1 MSGYSIVGKSVDRRD
16 AVQKVTGR
24 VRHVGSMEPPGLLHA
39 AVLRSPHA
47 HARIVRIHKAR
58 AASRPGVAAV
68 LTGADIAAMPGVVP
82 YHGPAFADQPVLAV
96 DRVRH
101 VGEQVV
107 AVAAESLRAAEEAL
121 EFIEVEYEPLPVV
134 LDVLDAVRPDA
145 PVIHDE
151 LRPSGAF
158 ADLAHVKAGGRSNVC
173 YHYKLRKGDVE
184 RAFGEADR
192 VFEDVFTAPP
202 AQHVPMET
210 HVSLAYVDEGGR
222 INLYT
227 SSQSPS
233 FVRGELARMLGVPMN
248 RIRVRVP
255 YLGGGYGA
263 KLYSK
268 LEPLAALLALT
279 TRRPVKYGLSREEE
293 FHTVTKHGVVVK
305 IETAVK
311 GSALTARKCEV
322 YWDTGAFAEIG
333 PRIVHK
339 SGYTSSGPYR
349 IPNVWIDSYCVYTNK
364 PPAGPFRGFGVPQV
378 IWAYDSQMDVI
389 ARGLGVDPVEFRLEH
404 ALEEGEPFVTGTP
417 VHACGLKES
426 VRRAADAVGWG
437 RPGET
442 EAAPGKTSDSRV
454 RSAVDG
460 WDRPGEAEA
469 APGAKRR
476 GKGIACG
483 VKAVLTPS
491 ISGAVV
497 ILNAD
502 GSANVLSST
511 VEMGQGSES
520 ALAQI
525 AAEELG
531 IPFDRVHVVQ
541 PDTDV
546 TPYDT
551 ITAGSRSTYH
561 MGNAVRAA
569 AAKVKAEIFET
580 VAQALEID
588 AGDLEA
594 SGGRVFV
601 RGAEERGMT
610 VTEAFLARFG
620 SLGTTMTGEGVCQPR
635 VAPMDPETGQS
646 DKCTEYWF
654 ASASAVEVE
663 VDTETGRVEVLQ
675 FHCAGDAGTAINP
688 KYCEQQLVGAAAMHL
703 GLTLFEQMVFQEG
716 QLLNGSLLDYQI
728 ASIEDVPAA
737 FHPIVVEVPHRDG
750 PFGAKGIGETGAL
763 TVAAAV
769 ANAVEDAVGVR
780 IRDIPL
786 TAERIYR
793 ALKAAGKTWNAPSA

>member
-1 MSGYSIVGKSVDRRD
+1 MADYSIVGKPVDRRD

-24 VRHVGSMEPPGLLHA
+24 ALHVGNMEPPGLLHV
-39 AVLRSPHA
+39 AVLRSPHP
-47 HARIVRIHKAR
+47 HARIIGIDRSR
-58 AASRPGVAAV
+58 AEAAPGVVAV
-68 LTGADIAAMPGVVP
+68 LTGADIAAMPGITP
-82 YHGPAFADQPVLAV
+82 YHGPAFADQPVLAI

-101 VGEQVV
+101 EGEQVV
-107 AVAAESLRAAEEAL
+107 AVAAESRRAAEEAL
-121 EFIEVEYEPLPVV
+121 EQVEVEYEPLPVV
-134 LDVLDAVRPDA
+134 LDVLDAIRPDA
-145 PVIHDE
+145 PIVHDE
-151 LRPSGAF
+151 IRPSGAF
-158 ADLAHVKAGGRSNVC
+158 ADLAHVKAGDRSNIC
-173 YHYKLRKGDVE
+173 YHYKLRKGDVDK
-184 RAFGEADR
+184 AFAEADR
-192 VFEDVFTAPP
+192 IFEDVFTAPP
-202 AQHVPMET
+202 AQHVPMEP

-222 INLYT
+222 INIHT
-227 SSQSPS
+227 ASQSPS

-263 KLYSK
+263 KLYNK
-268 LEPLAALLALT
+268 LEPIVAILAMKT
-279 TRRPVKYGLSREEE
+279 GRPVKYSLSREEE
-293 FHTVTKHGVVVK
+293 FQTVTKHGVVVK
-305 IETAVK
+305 LKTAVK
-311 GSALTARKCEV
+311 GSAMTARKCEV

-339 SGYTSSGPYR
+339 SGYTSSGPYK
-349 IPNVWIDSYCVYTNK
+349 IPNVSIDSYCVYTNK

-378 IWAYDSQMDVI
+378 IWAYDSQMDIV

-404 ALEEGEPFVTGTP
+404 ALEEGDLYVTGTP
-417 VHACGLKES
+417 IHACGLKEA
-426 VRRAADAVGWG
+426 VQRAADAVGW
-437 RPGET
+437 
-442 EAAPGKTSDSRV
+442 
-454 RSAVDG
+454 
-460 WDRPGEAEA
+460 DRPDPAQPVDREPQAQPAAEA
-469 APGAKRR
+469 ARRDRPEQAAAGTKRR

-491 ISGAVV
+491 ISGAIV

-520 ALAQI
+520 LLAQI

-531 IPFDRVHVVQ
+531 MPFDRVHVVQ

-551 ITAGSRSTYH
+551 ISAGSRSTYH
-561 MGNAVRAA
+561 MGNAVRMA
-569 AAKVKAEIFET
+569 AAKVKEELFEA
-580 VAQALEID
+580 VAGKLEID
-588 AGDLEA
+588 AADLEA
-594 SGGRVFV
+594 RDGRVFV

-620 SLGTTMTGEGVCQPR
+620 SLGTTMVGEGLCQP
-635 VAPMDPETGQS
+635 VVTPMDPETGMS
-646 DKCTEYWF
+646 EKCTEYWF

-663 VDTETGRVEVLQ
+663 VDMETGRLEVLQ
-675 FHCAGDAGTAINP
+675 FHAAGDAGTAINP
-688 KYCEQQLVGAAAMHL
+688 KYCEQQLVGAATMHL
-703 GLTLFEQMVFQEG
+703 GLTLFEQMVFQDG

-728 ASIEDVPAA
+728 ASIKDVPAA
-737 FHPIVVEVPHRDG
+737 CHPIVVQVPHKDG

-780 IRDIPL
+780 VRDIPL
-786 TAERIYR
+786 TAERIYE
-793 ALKAAGKTWNAPSA
+793 ALKAAGKVNGGT

>member
-1 MSGYSIVGKSVDRRD
+1 MADYSIVGKPVDRRD

-24 VRHVGSMEPPGLLHA
+24 ALHVGNMEPPRLLHV
-39 AVLRSPHA
+39 AVLRSPHP
-47 HARIVRIHKAR
+47 HARIVGIDKSR
-58 AASRPGVAAV
+58 AEAHPGVVAV
-68 LTGADIAAMPGVVP
+68 LTGADIAAMPGITP
-82 YHGPAFADQPVLAV
+82 YHGPAFADQPVLAI

-101 VGEQVV
+101 EGEQVV
-107 AVAAESLRAAEEAL
+107 AVAAESRRAAEEAL
-121 EFIEVEYEPLPVV
+121 ELVEVEYEPLPVV
-134 LDVLDAVRPDA
+134 LDVLDAIRPDA
-145 PVIHDE
+145 PIIHEE

-158 ADLAHVKAGGRSNVC
+158 ADLAHVKAGDRSNIC
-173 YHYKLRKGDVE
+173 YHYKLRKGDVDK
-184 RAFGEADR
+184 AFAEADR
-192 VFEDVFTAPP
+192 IFEDVFTAPP
-202 AQHVPMET
+202 AQHVPMEP

-222 INLYT
+222 INIHT
-227 SSQSPS
+227 ASQSPS

-263 KLYSK
+263 KLYNK
-268 LEPLAALLALT
+268 LEPIVALLAMKT
-279 TRRPVKYGLSREEE
+279 GRPVKYSLSREEE
-293 FHTVTKHGVVVK
+293 FQTVTKHGVVVK
-305 IETAVK
+305 LKTAVK
-311 GSALTARKCEV
+311 GSAMTARKCEV

-339 SGYTSSGPYR
+339 SGYTSSGPYK
-349 IPNVWIDSYCVYTNK
+349 IPNVSIDSYCVYTNK

-378 IWAYDSQMDVI
+378 IWAYDSQMDIV

-404 ALEEGEPFVTGTP
+404 ALEEGDLFVTGTP
-417 VHACGLKES
+417 VHACGLKEA
-426 VRRAADAVGWG
+426 VQRAADAV
-437 RPGET
+437 E
-442 EAAPGKTSDSRV
+442 
-454 RSAVDG
+454 
-460 WDRPGEAEA
+460 WDKPKEPASGT
-469 APGAKRR
+469 KRR

-491 ISGAVV
+491 ISGAIV

-520 ALAQI
+520 LLAQI

-531 IPFDRVHVVQ
+531 ISHDRVHVVQ

-551 ITAGSRSTYH
+551 ISAGSRSTYH
-561 MGNAVRAA
+561 MGNAVRTAA
-569 AAKVKAEIFET
+569 ANVKAELFEA
-580 VAQALEID
+580 VAGKLEID
-588 AGDLEA
+588 AADLE
-594 SGGRVFV
+594 SRDGRVFV

-620 SLGTTMTGEGVCQPR
+620 SLGTTMVGEGLCQP
-635 VAPMDPETGQS
+635 VVTPMDPETGMS
-646 DKCTEYWF
+646 EKCTEYWF

-663 VDTETGRVEVLQ
+663 VDLETGRLEVLQ
-675 FHCAGDAGTAINP
+675 FHAAGDAGTAINP
-688 KYCEQQLVGAAAMHL
+688 KYCEQQLVGAATMHL
-703 GLTLFEQMVFQEG
+703 GLTLFEQMVFQDG

-728 ASIEDVPAA
+728 ASIKDVPAA
-737 FHPIVVEVPHRDG
+737 CHPIVVQVPHKDG

-769 ANAVEDAVGVR
+769 ANALEDAVGVR
-780 IRDIPL
+780 VHDIPL
-786 TAERIYR
+786 TAERIYE
-793 ALKAAGKTWNAPSA
+793 ALKAAPSPSPRAPGQGPGQA